1 MNLNSTAIDARWF
14 SLIQSFVLSVSHISL
29 HIILNS
35 VCVVFF
41 FLKIYT
47 GNTSYLSHNKN

>member
-1 MNLNSTAIDARWF
+1 MPGGSPLF
-14 SLIQSFVLSVSHISL
+14 KVFVLSVSHISL

-35 VCVVFF
+35 VCVFF
-41 FLKIYT
+41 FSKIYT